1 MATMGRERTEEEH
14 TNHQVDN
21 IPGAPSGTDWRRMTD
36 ATHDTIARRAYDL
49 YKRRGSEP
57 GHELDDWFQA
67 EHEVQLR
74 RAAE

>member
-1 MATMGRERTEEEH
+1 MALMGRDRTAEEP
-14 TNHQVDN
+14 TNRGDN
-21 IPGAPSGTDWRRMTD
+21 IPDAPSATDWRRMTD
-36 ATHDTIARRAYDL
+36 ATHDTIAHRAYEL
-49 YKRRGSEP
+49 YKRRGCEP

>member
-1 MATMGRERTEEEH
+1 MATMRRERTEDDP
-14 TNHQVDN
+14 TNRVDN
-21 IPGAPSGTDWRRMTD
+21 IPDAPSATDWRRMTD
-36 ATHDTIARRAYDL
+36 ATHDTIAHRAYEL
-49 YKRRGSEP
+49 YKRRGCEP